1 MRDETEGGRMPR
13 LLLGGAAGLLG
24 FAVLAVFVGREGGV
38 GLTHMA
44 PARAVEAMEI
54 RADDEADG
62 SIAIRED
69 RTGRLVATVEKGQ
82 DNFIRATLRG
92 FAQSRLREGLTR
104 EKPFRLTRFDDG
116 SLELD
121 DTLTGRKVN
130 LGAFGPTNAQAFA
143 RLMPATHA
151 DAGATR

>member
-1 MRDETEGGRMPR
+1 MRDKAEGGPIPR

-24 FAVLAVFVGREGGV
+24 FAVLAVAVGREAGV

-44 PARAVEAMEI
+44 PARVVEAVEI
-54 RADDEADG
+54 RVDDEADG

-69 RTGRLVATVEKGQ
+69 RTGRLIATVEKGQ

-143 RLMPATHA
+143 RMMPAGDTSA
-151 DAGATR
+151 RAVP

>member
-1 MRDETEGGRMPR
+1 MPR